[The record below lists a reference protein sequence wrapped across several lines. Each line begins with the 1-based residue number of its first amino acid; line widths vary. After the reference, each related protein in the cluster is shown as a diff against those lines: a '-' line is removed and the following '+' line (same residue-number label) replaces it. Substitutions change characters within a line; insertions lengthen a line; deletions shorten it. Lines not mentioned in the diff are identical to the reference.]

1 MKWTERFPKM
11 SLQLFE
17 PLASQNG
24 CTNCLDCSDSVHSWV
39 PRNTVLEKAAMQDD
53 SQINFQNDGF

>member
-1 MKWTERFPKM
+1 M

-24 CTNCLDCSDSVHSWV
+24 CTNCLDCSDGVHSWV
-39 PRNTVLEKAAMQDD
+39 PRNTVLEKADMQDD